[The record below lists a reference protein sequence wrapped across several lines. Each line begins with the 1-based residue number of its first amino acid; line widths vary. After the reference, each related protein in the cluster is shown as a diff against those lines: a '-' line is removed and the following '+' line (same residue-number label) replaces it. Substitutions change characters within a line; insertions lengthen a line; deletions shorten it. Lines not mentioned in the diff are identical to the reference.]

1 LDVVIPVVLAV
12 IIGGGTLLTFLYLA
26 SKFPLDDQHH

>member
-1 LDVVIPVVLAV
+1 V